1 MLSNRAVQETTHLEL
16 LFRFRGI
23 SLLINRSPLPSLP
36 MTNVPSNLCRVVVIR
51 RNGRSV
57 MRFFPRKLKSF
68 LRSPRGN
75 GRESDGGISGGI
87 EARLVEKEEE
97 EEEARGDEI
106 SKLF

>member
-1 MLSNRAVQETTHLEL
+1 
-16 LFRFRGI
+16 
-23 SLLINRSPLPSLP
+23 

-87 EARLVEKEEE
+87 EGD
-97 EEEARGDEI
+97 RGEVGRKGGGG
-106 SKLF
+106 SSGR